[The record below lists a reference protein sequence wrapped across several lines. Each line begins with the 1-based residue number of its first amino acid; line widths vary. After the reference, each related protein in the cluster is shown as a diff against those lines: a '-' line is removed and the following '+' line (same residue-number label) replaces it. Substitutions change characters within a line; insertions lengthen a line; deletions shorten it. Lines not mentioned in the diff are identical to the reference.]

1 MLKRSNDPPQPEQS
15 ALNEYRP
22 KKARA
27 EQHMNEKI
35 AIAEQTLE
43 IVDAVMRELDGKL
56 EAFEAVLKGAGDF
69 EAAVV
74 EPGREVHLPC
84 TLYLCAAICNQ
95 SYVVFLTISYNF
107 TFLVAI

>member
-1 MLKRSNDPPQPEQS
+1 MQKRPNESLNQS

-27 EQHMNEKI
+27 EQNIHEKI

-43 IVDAVMRELDGKL
+43 IVESVMRELDHKL
-56 EAFEAVLKGAGDF
+56 EAFETVLKGAGDF

-74 EPGREVHLPC
+74 EPGREVVMHVVVLE
-84 TLYLCAAICNQ
+84 LYSIR
-95 SYVVFLTISYNF
+95 
-107 TFLVAI
+107 